1 MFSDIISS
9 INYITGASFFYP
21 TMGMTAAAS
30 IFLGAA
36 FYNGE
41 IKQMWKAI
49 IVVTTYASLLLLTI
63 TSRVVESLNNPLM
76 PHNTHLAYASTITIF
91 FLTIYYILGI
101 IIGVYTV
108 QRVKRR

>member
-1 MFSDIISS
+1 MLNDLILS
-9 INYITGASFFYP
+9 INYITDASFFYP

-36 FYNGE
+36 FYSGE

-49 IVVTTYASLLLLTI
+49 IVITTYASLLLLTI
-63 TSRVVESLNNPLM
+63 TSRVAESLGNPNI
-76 PHNTHLAYASTITIF
+76 PHNMHLAYASSITIF
-91 FLTIYYILGI
+91 FLTIYYVLGI